1 MQMSNERQVPRAG
14 EVFLDHVAWY
24 VAEMKAAAILF
35 ERLGFV
41 LTPYTEHRNVNAEGS
56 SVLSGTANRC
66 AMLERGYLE
75 LLTAVPG
82 SDTVLARQLR
92 AGLWRYGGVH
102 VIAFTG
108 ASAEMER
115 ARLAEAGFDPQPVVH
130 LRRPVV
136 LPGGDE
142 RTTEFSVVRT
152 PPERMPEGRIQ
163 FLEQR
168 TPDLV
173 WRPELIARDNAID
186 ALTGVLVVVSDVAAA
201 ADRYAAFTGRAYRS
215 TQQGGAVIKLDR
227 GCIALSGP
235 EIGLRHRVAVGSPPF
250 MRSVALRSRDLDAT
264 RSLLVRKGIRLI
276 ADEATFLAIH
286 PDEAAGAELFIHV
299 EGADD
304 HWFAC

>member
-1 MQMSNERQVPRAG
+1 MSYERQVPRAG

-24 VAEMKAAAILF
+24 VAEMEAAAVLF
-35 ERLGFV
+35 ERLGFI
-41 LTPYTEHRNVNAEGS
+41 LTPYTEHRNVNAEGR

-82 SDTVLARQLR
+82 SDTVLAQQLR
-92 AGLWRYGGVH
+92 SGLSRYGGVH
-102 VIAFTG
+102 LVAFTG
-108 ASAEMER
+108 ASAEVER
-115 ARLAEAGFDPQPVVH
+115 TRLAEAGFDPQPVVH

-136 LPGGDE
+136 LPGGEE

-173 WRPELIARDNAID
+173 WRPEWITRDNAID
-186 ALTGVLVVVSDVAAA
+186 ALTGVHIVVSDVAAT
-201 ADRYAAFTGRAYRS
+201 ADRYAAFTGRTYRS
-215 TQQGGAVIKLDR
+215 TRQGGAIIQLDR

-235 EIGLRHRVAVGSPPF
+235 EMGIQQRMAVGSPPC

-264 RSLLVRKGIRLI
+264 RAFLVRNGVRLM

-286 PDEAAGAELFIHV
+286 PDEAAGAELFVHA
-299 EGADD
+299 EGAGDPG
-304 HWFAC
+304 FAC